1 MAGGR
6 LYVFAKECES
16 IREVQ
21 GEEEEDGSESI
32 GFETSKNWYGE
43 DKVSIW
49 LPKDFLNRCCGS

>member
-1 MAGGR
+1 M
-6 LYVFAKECES
+6 FAKECES